1 MESKA
6 SQIAADGNR
15 PLPPQSPGSGE
26 CAQSDDQLL
35 DTVLSNMVQGL
46 LMFDADRRL
55 LFYNQRY
62 AGMYGLPRDFAKP
75 GCTLRDV
82 LDHCLQVGGVLAA
95 DVEDYLA
102 RLDESLS
109 DGRTLNSR
117 VNASDGRIF
126 SVMDK
131 PLPGGGWLS
140 THEDVTESQR
150 AHAQIAHMARHD
162 ALTGLPNRVLMRE
175 WLEHE
180 LKRVRRGDILAVLCF
195 GLDHFKSVNDALGH
209 PIGDALL
216 ESVADRLRSCARDI
230 DMVVRLGGDE
240 FAVIMTQLGQPDDAV
255 VLARRVR
262 ETINKP
268 FWVEG
273 HQVVVDITCG
283 ISVAPTD
290 GTDPDLLLKNAD
302 MALYNAK
309 SDGRGSYRFF
319 ESEMDQRMKVR
330 RGLELDLRKAL
341 LNGEFEMY
349 YQPLVNLQTSQIT
362 TFEALLR
369 WNHPTRGL
377 VSPGDFIPIAEETGL
392 IVQIGEWVLR
402 TACKEAVNWPGH
414 IKVAVNL
421 SPIQL
426 KDRKLLDLVKSAIA
440 ESGLQASRLQLEITE
455 SILMQNTFATLSLLH
470 ELRRLGA
477 QIAMDDFGI
486 GYSSLS
492 YLRSFP
498 FDKIKIDR
506 SFITDI
512 ANEAEPLAIVNA
524 VAGLAKCLN
533 MVSTAEGVETSEQR
547 ATLQST
553 GCTEMQGYL
562 FSKAR
567 PASALTEFFN

>member
-6 SQIAADGNR
+6 SQIAADGNK

-26 CAQSDDQLL
+26 CLQSDDQLL

-102 RLDESLS
+102 MLDESLS

-533 MVSTAEGVETSEQR
+533 MVSTAEGVETREQR
-547 ATLQST
+547 DTLQST

-562 FSKAR
+562 FSKAK